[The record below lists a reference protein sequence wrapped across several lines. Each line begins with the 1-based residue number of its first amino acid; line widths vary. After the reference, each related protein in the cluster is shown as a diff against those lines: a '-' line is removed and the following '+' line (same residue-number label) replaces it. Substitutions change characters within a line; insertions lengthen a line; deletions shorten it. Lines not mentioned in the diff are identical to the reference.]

1 MERSDID
8 WSAATALKGAGRRAG
23 SMERSDIDWSAATAL
38 KGAGRRA
45 GSMERSDIDWSAA
58 TALKGAGRRAGSM
71 ERSDIDWSAAT
82 ALKGAGRRAGSN
94 RMRSMRLCLRCAK
107 RSAVTCFLAP
117 DSLPFHLC
125 ASAPLREN
133 PPRWTRHGTSICP
146 ARSALLSP
154 VSCLLTLCLF
164 TSAPPRLCART
175 LRDGPGTGRA
185 SAWREAL
192 CCHLFPGS

>member
-8 WSAATALKGAGRRAG
+8 WR
-23 SMERSDIDWSAATAL
+23 
-38 KGAGRRA
+38 
-45 GSMERSDIDWSAA
+45 
-58 TALKGAGRRAGSM
+58 
-71 ERSDIDWSAAT
+71 AAT

-107 RSAVTCFLAP
+107 LSAGSCLLSP

-133 PPRWTRHGTSICP
+133 PPRWTRHGTGICL
-146 ARSALLSP
+146 ARSSLLSPVSWLLTSAFSPLRLGASAREPSAKGPAWEQHLRCAKLSAVSCLLSP

-164 TSAPPRLCART
+164 TSAPLRLCGRSLRHRSGMGRT
-175 LRDGPGTGRA
+175 
-185 SAWREAL
+185 SAQREAL
-192 CCHLFPGS
+192 CCLLFPVS